1 MPVYMPTR
9 HASGSHRI
17 DRVFHENI
25 VLSTSGAQRRRCL
38 RQCEI
43 HGARR
48 EFCCERLY
56 VFVNMYGRPTVSR
69 TAAVLTRAV
78 PYARKVVEVTV
89 PPLYRGRALS
99 GHDMCQDAMYVSL
112 SRTVGWSGSKF

>member
-1 MPVYMPTR
+1 MPVYIPTR

-89 PPLYRGRALS
+89 PPLYVELAAAPLALEFRR
-99 GHDMCQDAMYVSL
+99 
-112 SRTVGWSGSKF
+112 SRYF

>member
-89 PPLYRGRALS
+89 PPARAVV
-99 GHDMCQDAMYVSL
+99 GNTVTIARCRFTDYAPETPT
-112 SRTVGWSGSKF
+112 SRLQS